1 MPDPT
6 GNGTTPLADSVCR
19 ILDQIRETSPTAQQ
33 TITLESDGGEND
45 SSATG
50 VCGNWSVASTNA
62 NFVGNTNF
70 GWNKNVPD
78 WDMSAAKLSGAPDAV
93 DSTIFPGGGSW
104 EARIVRRA
112 IRMNIPAAAD
122 ATKTAL
128 GNESSVRNLAWRVD
142 AHYKL
147 YTSSSLSPLAVAAP
161 AATTLSARGDSVS
174 GGLDTL
180 RQHPVNAMVAGL
192 AAPGTAAAT
201 TTVTLSITQSD
212 LSLFKQLGS
221 TNFPT
226 NAKAKARSYFQAVA
240 VDQNQVYGTY
250 HKLAGD
256 VDDSNCVDRADY
268 SIMTQKDVWR
278 QRALPPNQIGM
289 RADLNKDGW
298 TNEADRTI
306 LLANWGKGCINNPGP
321 KPVVK

>member
-1 MPDPT
+1 
-6 GNGTTPLADSVCR
+6 
-19 ILDQIRETSPTAQQ
+19 
-33 TITLESDGGEND
+33 
-45 SSATG
+45 
-50 VCGNWSVASTNA
+50 
-62 NFVGNTNF
+62 
-70 GWNKNVPD
+70 
-78 WDMSAAKLSGAPDAV
+78 
-93 DSTIFPGGGSW
+93 
-104 EARIVRRA
+104 
-112 IRMNIPAAAD
+112 MNIPAAAD